1 MTYPFG
7 LDDVASSLYY
17 ITQHYNSLVDYNTS
31 FKDPHRF
38 NPIYLL
44 LHNQILQFKKDDIDK
59 FTFNKNFYRNF
70 YSFS

>member
-17 ITQHYNSLVDYNTS
+17 ITQHDNSLVDYHTS

-38 NPIYLL
+38 NPIGMF
-44 LHNQILQFKKDDIDK
+44 HNG
-59 FTFNKNFYRNF
+59 
-70 YSFS
+70 